1 MTRLIWQTYLNCV
14 ARFLSWKLRTMS
26 YFGVVQGTT
35 FVLQKQTEPRQK
47 LLAAISSGSSVM
59 QAIDEF
65 ISVNQ
70 NVTDGEQPL
79 IEGEWQMIWSSQM
92 ETDSWIENAANGLM
106 GSQIVKENGKLKFL
120 VDILFGFKFSMNGT
134 IEKSGTNVYD
144 VLMDDGAIVVGPYGL
159 PVELVTK
166 FKMEVLYSDD
176 KIRITRGYNKILF
189 VHLRVGR

>member
-14 ARFLSWKLRTMS
+14 ACFLSLKLRTMS

-70 NVTDGEQPL
+70 NVTNGEQPL
-79 IEGEWQMIWSSQM
+79 IEGEWQMIWSSQL

-134 IEKSGTNVYD
+134 FEKSGTNVYD
-144 VLMDDGAIVVGPYGL
+144 VLMCRSLSEDR
-159 PVELVTK
+159 EQT
-166 FKMEVLYSDD
+166 
-176 KIRITRGYNKILF
+176 
-189 VHLRVGR
+189 